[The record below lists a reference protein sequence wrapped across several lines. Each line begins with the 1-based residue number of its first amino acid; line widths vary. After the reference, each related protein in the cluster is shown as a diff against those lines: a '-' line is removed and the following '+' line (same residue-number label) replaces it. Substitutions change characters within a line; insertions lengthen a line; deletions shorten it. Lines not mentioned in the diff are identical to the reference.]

1 MKRLKTI
8 LHCNGLFYLLC
19 IITILLTL
27 IRIEIDIP
35 NSYDLGT
42 KKVVGEVL
50 EYDIDGDYLKLT
62 IDANEKL
69 IGRYYFKTRSEKEL
83 FIKSVD
89 VYDTLRL
96 NGELEETEGSK
107 DIYSFDYKQYLKSKN
122 INYIIKIDKITLISK
137 EKSFFKGIKCFL
149 LKRNSNSY
157 IKAFIFGN
165 NKSIITDVMSSYQ
178 GIGISHLFAIS
189 GMHIG
194 LLTLVISKLLMKLN
208 IKEKYIFIIISL
220 FFYLFITGVS
230 PSILRAIFF
239 YLFFSLNK
247 IYNLNIKGVNI
258 FMLIFSISLLV
269 NPYYIHEV
277 SFLYSY
283 TISFSIL
290 LVGNKI
296 SNGSYFKRLF
306 LTSLISFIVS
316 FPITIY
322 FFNQINILSVFYNM
336 LFVPFISMIVFPL
349 SIITYIIPFFEPI
362 FNVFISLMEFLA
374 LKFNSIS
381 FSKLIFPSLPRY
393 YYILYIVGVV
403 IFIYFYN
410 KKIISVL
417 PILLLAL
424 FNYLYPV
431 FFNQNYLMF
440 LDVGQ
445 GDSILIHSKDKTM
458 LVDTGGVINY
468 SREKWQERKNEK
480 FLTNYVTIPVLKKLG
495 IRKIDYLVL
504 THGDFD
510 HMGEAI
516 NLVNNF
522 KVEKVIFNCGEFNDL
537 EKELIKVLDKKKI
550 PYYSCIKELNID
562 KNKLYF
568 LQTKEYDN
576 ENDNSNVI
584 YTELDGYKFMFM
596 GDASIITEKEILDK
610 YSLPDIDVLK
620 VGHHGSK
627 TSSGKEFIN
636 EINPKY
642 SVISVGKN
650 NRYGHPNKE
659 VLDNLKN
666 SKIYRTD
673 IDGSIMFKI
682 KNNKFKIETCSP

>member
-1 MKRLKTI
+1 M
-8 LHCNGLFYLLC
+8 LC
-19 IITILLTL
+19 IITVVLTL

-35 NSYDLGT
+35 RSYDLDT

-69 IGRYYFKTRSEKEL
+69 IGRYYFKTKAEKEL

-96 NGELEETEGSK
+96 NGELEEAEGSK

-149 LKRNSNSY
+149 LKRNSNPY

-178 GIGISHLFAIS
+178 EIGISHLFAIS
-189 GMHIG
+189 GMHVG
-194 LLTLVISKLLMKLN
+194 LLTLIISKLLMKLN
-208 IKEKYIFIIISL
+208 IKEKYIFIIISLFL

-239 YLFFSLNK
+239 YLFFSINK

-393 YYILYIVGVV
+393 YYVLYIIGVI
-403 IFIYFYN
+403 IFISYFYN

-424 FNYLYPV
+424 FNYLYSV
-431 FFNQNYLMF
+431 FFSQNYLMF

-468 SREKWQERKNEK
+468 SREKWQERKNK
-480 FLTNYVTIPVLKKLG
+480 KSLTNYVTIPVLKKLG

-510 HMGEAI
+510 HMGEALKLI
-516 NLVNNF
+516 KQYRVEDIYLNQGNFNLLE
-522 KVEKVIFNCGEFNDL
+522 KKVIKKYRHVYQIR
-537 EKELIKVLDKKKI
+537 EKEEIVLGNINIVQINKEFSDENDSSSILLMYYKNKKI
-550 PYYSCIKELNID
+550 L
-562 KNKLYF
+562 L
-568 LQTKEYDN
+568 T
-576 ENDNSNVI
+576 
-584 YTELDGYKFMFM
+584 
-596 GDASIITEKEILDK
+596 GDASKKSEEYILNK
-610 YSLPDIDVLK
+610 YNIGKIDVLK
-620 VGHHGSK
+620 IGHHGSK
-627 TSSGKEFIN
+627 TSTSDELLKELRPSLAI
-636 EINPKY
+636 
-642 SVISVGKN
+642 ISCGKN
-650 NRYGHPNKE
+650 NRLNHPHQETIDKLKE
-659 VLDNLKN
+659 YRIKYL
-666 SKIYRTD
+666 RTD
-673 IDGSIMFKI
+673 ISGTIRIDL
-682 KNNKFKIETCSP
+682 

>member
-19 IITILLTL
+19 IISILLTL

-35 NSYDLGT
+35 NSYDLDT

-69 IGRYYFKTRSEKEL
+69 IGRYYFKTKAEKEL

-89 VYDTLRL
+89 VYDTLKL
-96 NGELEETEGSK
+96 NGELEEAEGSK

-149 LKRNSNSY
+149 LKRNSNPY

-178 GIGISHLFAIS
+178 EIGISHLFAIS
-189 GMHIG
+189 GMHVG

-220 FFYLFITGVS
+220 FLFFYLFITGVS

-239 YLFFSLNK
+239 YLFFSINK
-247 IYNLNIKGVNI
+247 IYNFNIKGVNI
-258 FMLIFSISLLV
+258 FLLIFSISLLV

-283 TISFSIL
+283 TISFSLL

-296 SNGSYFKRLF
+296 NNDSYFKRLF

-336 LFVPFISMIVFPL
+336 LFVPLISMIVFPL

-362 FNVFISLMEFLA
+362 FSVFISLMEFLA

-393 YYILYIVGVV
+393 YYILYIIGVI
-403 IFIYFYN
+403 IFISYFYN

-424 FNYLYPV
+424 FNYLYPI

-458 LVDTGGVINY
+458 LVDTGGVMNY
-468 SREKWQERKNEK
+468 SREKWQERKNK
-480 FLTNYVTIPVLKKLG
+480 KSLTDYVTIPILKKLG

-510 HMGEAI
+510 HMGEALKLI
-516 NLVNNF
+516 KQYRVEDIYLNQGNFNL
-522 KVEKVIFNCGEFNDL
+522 L
-537 EKELIKVLDKKKI
+537 EKNVIKKYRHVYQIREKEEIVLGNINIVQINKEFSDENDSSSILLMYYKNKKI
-550 PYYSCIKELNID
+550 L
-562 KNKLYF
+562 L
-568 LQTKEYDN
+568 T
-576 ENDNSNVI
+576 
-584 YTELDGYKFMFM
+584 
-596 GDASIITEKEILDK
+596 GDASKKSEEYILNK
-610 YSLPDIDVLK
+610 YNIGKIDVLK
-620 VGHHGSK
+620 IGHHGSK
-627 TSSGKEFIN
+627 TSTSDELLKELRPSLAI
-636 EINPKY
+636 
-642 SVISVGKN
+642 ISCGKN
-650 NRYGHPNKE
+650 NRFNHPHQETIDK
-659 VLDNLKN
+659 LKKY
-666 SKIYRTD
+666 KIKYLRTD
-673 IDGSIMFKI
+673 ISGTIRIDL
-682 KNNKFKIETCSP
+682 

>member
-1 MKRLKTI
+1 M
-8 LHCNGLFYLLC
+8 LC
-19 IITILLTL
+19 IITVVLTL

-35 NSYDLGT
+35 RSYDLGT

-69 IGRYYFKTRSEKEL
+69 IGRYYFKTKAEKEL

-96 NGELEETEGSK
+96 NGELEEAEGSK

-149 LKRNSNSY
+149 LKRNSNPY

-178 GIGISHLFAIS
+178 EIGISHLFAIS
-189 GMHIG
+189 GMHVG

-220 FFYLFITGVS
+220 FLFFYLFITGVS

-239 YLFFSLNK
+239 YLFFSINK
-247 IYNLNIKGVNI
+247 IYNFNIKGVNI
-258 FMLIFSISLLV
+258 FLLIFSISLLV

-296 SNGSYFKRLF
+296 NNGSYFKRLF

-468 SREKWQERKNEK
+468 SREKWQERKNK
-480 FLTNYVTIPVLKKLG
+480 KSLTNYVTIPVLKKLG

-510 HMGEAI
+510 HMGEALKLI
-516 NLVNNF
+516 KQYRVEDIYLNQGNFNLLE
-522 KVEKVIFNCGEFNDL
+522 KKVIKKYRHVYQIR
-537 EKELIKVLDKKKI
+537 EKEEIVLGNINIVQINKEFSDENDSSSILLMYYKNKKI
-550 PYYSCIKELNID
+550 L
-562 KNKLYF
+562 L
-568 LQTKEYDN
+568 T
-576 ENDNSNVI
+576 
-584 YTELDGYKFMFM
+584 
-596 GDASIITEKEILDK
+596 GDASKKSEEYILNK
-610 YSLPDIDVLK
+610 YNIGKIDVLK
-620 VGHHGSK
+620 IGHHGSK
-627 TSSGKEFIN
+627 TSTSDELLEELRPSLAI
-636 EINPKY
+636 
-642 SVISVGKN
+642 ISCGKN
-650 NRYGHPNKE
+650 NRFNHPHKE
-659 VLDNLKN
+659 TIDKLKEYRI
-666 SKIYRTD
+666 KYLRTD
-673 IDGSIMFKI
+673 ISGTIRIDL
-682 KNNKFKIETCSP
+682 

>member
-19 IITILLTL
+19 IITVVLTL

-69 IGRYYFKTRSEKEL
+69 IGRYYFKTKAEKEL

-96 NGELEETEGSK
+96 NGELEEAEGSK

-122 INYIIKIDKITLISK
+122 VNYIIKIDKITLISK

-178 GIGISHLFAIS
+178 EIGISHLFAIS
-189 GMHIG
+189 GMHVG

-220 FFYLFITGVS
+220 FLFFYLFITGVS

-239 YLFFSLNK
+239 YLFFSINK

-381 FSKLIFPSLPRY
+381 FSKLIFPSLSRY
-393 YYILYIVGVV
+393 YYILYIIGVI

-480 FLTNYVTIPVLKKLG
+480 SLTNYVTIPVLKKLG

-510 HMGEAI
+510 HMGEALKLI
-516 NLVNNF
+516 KQYRVEDIYLNQGNFNLLE
-522 KVEKVIFNCGEFNDL
+522 KKVIKKYRHVYQIR
-537 EKELIKVLDKKKI
+537 EKEEIVLGNINIVQINKEFSDENDSSSILLMYYKNKKI
-550 PYYSCIKELNID
+550 L
-562 KNKLYF
+562 L
-568 LQTKEYDN
+568 T
-576 ENDNSNVI
+576 
-584 YTELDGYKFMFM
+584 
-596 GDASIITEKEILDK
+596 GDASKKSEEYILNK
-610 YSLPDIDVLK
+610 YNIGKIDVLK
-620 VGHHGSK
+620 IGHHGSK
-627 TSSGKEFIN
+627 TSTSDELLEELRPSLAI
-636 EINPKY
+636 
-642 SVISVGKN
+642 ISCGKN
-650 NRYGHPNKE
+650 NRFNHPHKE
-659 VLDNLKN
+659 TIDKLKEYRI
-666 SKIYRTD
+666 KYLRTD
-673 IDGSIMFKI
+673 ISGTIRIDL
-682 KNNKFKIETCSP
+682 

>member
-1 MKRLKTI
+1 M
-8 LHCNGLFYLLC
+8 LC
-19 IITILLTL
+19 IITVVLTL

-69 IGRYYFKTRSEKEL
+69 IGRYYFKTKAEKEL

-96 NGELEETEGSK
+96 NGELEEAEGSK

-178 GIGISHLFAIS
+178 EIGISHLFAIS
-189 GMHIG
+189 GMHVG

-220 FFYLFITGVS
+220 FLFFYLFITGVS

-239 YLFFSLNK
+239 YLFFSINK

-480 FLTNYVTIPVLKKLG
+480 SLTNYVTIPVLKKLG

-510 HMGEAI
+510 HMGEALKLI
-516 NLVNNF
+516 KQYRVEDIYLNQGNFNLLE
-522 KVEKVIFNCGEFNDL
+522 KKVIKKYRHVYQIR
-537 EKELIKVLDKKKI
+537 EKEEIVLGNINIVQINKEFSDENDSSSILLMYYKNKKI
-550 PYYSCIKELNID
+550 L
-562 KNKLYF
+562 L
-568 LQTKEYDN
+568 T
-576 ENDNSNVI
+576 
-584 YTELDGYKFMFM
+584 
-596 GDASIITEKEILDK
+596 GDASKKSEEYILNK
-610 YSLPDIDVLK
+610 YNIGKIDVLK
-620 VGHHGSK
+620 IGHHGSK
-627 TSSGKEFIN
+627 TSTSDELLEELRPSLAI
-636 EINPKY
+636 
-642 SVISVGKN
+642 ISCGKN
-650 NRYGHPNKE
+650 NRFNHPHKE
-659 VLDNLKN
+659 TIDKLKEYRI
-666 SKIYRTD
+666 KYLRTD
-673 IDGSIMFKI
+673 ISGTIRIDL
-682 KNNKFKIETCSP
+682 

>member
-1 MKRLKTI
+1 M
-8 LHCNGLFYLLC
+8 LC
-19 IITILLTL
+19 IIIVVLTL

-35 NSYDLGT
+35 NSYDLDT

-69 IGRYYFKTRSEKEL
+69 IGRYYFKTKAEKEL

-96 NGELEETEGSK
+96 DGELEEAEGSK

-149 LKRNSNSY
+149 LKRNSNPY

-178 GIGISHLFAIS
+178 EIGISHLFAIS

-208 IKEKYIFIIISL
+208 IKEKYVFIIISLFL

-239 YLFFSLNK
+239 YLFFSINK
-247 IYNLNIKGVNI
+247 IYNFNIKGVNI
-258 FMLIFSISLLV
+258 FLLIFSISLLV

-283 TISFSIL
+283 TISFSLL

-336 LFVPFISMIVFPL
+336 LFVPLISMIVFPL

-393 YYILYIVGVV
+393 YYVLYIIGVI
-403 IFIYFYN
+403 IFISYFYN

-417 PILLLAL
+417 PIFLLAL

-458 LVDTGGVINY
+458 LVDTGGVMNY
-468 SREKWQERKNEK
+468 SREKWQERKNK
-480 FLTNYVTIPVLKKLG
+480 KSLTNYVTIPVLKKLG

-510 HMGEAI
+510 HMGGALKLIKQYRVEDI
-516 NLVNNF
+516 YLNQGNF
-522 KVEKVIFNCGEFNDL
+522 NSL
-537 EKELIKVLDKKKI
+537 EKNIIKNYRHVYQIREKEKIVLGNISMIQINKEFSDENDSSSILLMYYKNKKI
-550 PYYSCIKELNID
+550 L
-562 KNKLYF
+562 L
-568 LQTKEYDN
+568 T
-576 ENDNSNVI
+576 
-584 YTELDGYKFMFM
+584 
-596 GDASIITEKEILDK
+596 GDASKKSEEYILNK
-610 YSLPDIDVLK
+610 YNIGKIDVLK
-620 VGHHGSK
+620 IGHHGSK
-627 TSSGKEFIN
+627 TSTSDELLKELRPSLAI
-636 EINPKY
+636 
-642 SVISVGKN
+642 ISCG
-650 NRYGHPNKE
+650 
-659 VLDNLKN
+659 
-666 SKIYRTD
+666 
-673 IDGSIMFKI
+673 
-682 KNNKFKIETCSP
+682 KNNKFNHPHKETIDKLKKYRIKYLRTDISGTIRIDL

>member
-1 MKRLKTI
+1 M
-8 LHCNGLFYLLC
+8 LC

-35 NSYDLGT
+35 SSYDLDT

-69 IGRYYFKTRSEKEL
+69 IGRYYFKTKAEKEL

-96 NGELEETEGSK
+96 NGELEEAEGSK

-137 EKSFFKGIKCFL
+137 EKSFFKGIKSFL
-149 LKRNSNSY
+149 LKRNSNPY

-178 GIGISHLFAIS
+178 EIGISHLFAIS
-189 GMHIG
+189 GMHVG

-220 FFYLFITGVS
+220 FLFFYLFITGVS

-239 YLFFSLNK
+239 YLFFSINK
-247 IYNLNIKGVNI
+247 IYNFNIKGVNI
-258 FMLIFSISLLV
+258 FLLIFSISLLV

-290 LVGNKI
+290 LVGNRI

-393 YYILYIVGVV
+393 YYILYIIGVI

-417 PILLLAL
+417 SILLLAL

-458 LVDTGGVINY
+458 LVDTGGVMNY
-468 SREKWQERKNEK
+468 SREKWQERKNK
-480 FLTNYVTIPVLKKLG
+480 KSLTNYVTIPVLKKLG

-510 HMGEAI
+510 HMGEALKLI
-516 NLVNNF
+516 KQYRVEDIYLNQGNFNLLE
-522 KVEKVIFNCGEFNDL
+522 KKVIKKYRHVYQIR
-537 EKELIKVLDKKKI
+537 EKEEIVFGNINIVQINKEFSDENDSSSVLLMYYKNKKI
-550 PYYSCIKELNID
+550 L
-562 KNKLYF
+562 L
-568 LQTKEYDN
+568 T
-576 ENDNSNVI
+576 
-584 YTELDGYKFMFM
+584 
-596 GDASIITEKEILDK
+596 GDASKKSEEYILNK
-610 YSLPDIDVLK
+610 YNIGKIDVLK
-620 VGHHGSK
+620 IGHHGSK
-627 TSSGKEFIN
+627 TSTSDELLEELRPSLAI
-636 EINPKY
+636 
-642 SVISVGKN
+642 ISCGKN
-650 NRYGHPNKE
+650 NRFNHPHKE
-659 VLDNLKN
+659 TIDKLKEYRI
-666 SKIYRTD
+666 KYLRTD
-673 IDGSIMFKI
+673 ISGTIRIDL
-682 KNNKFKIETCSP
+682 

>member
-19 IITILLTL
+19 IITVVLTL

-35 NSYDLGT
+35 NSYDLDT

-69 IGRYYFKTRSEKEL
+69 IGRYYFKTKAEKEL

-96 NGELEETEGSK
+96 DGELEEAEGSK

-149 LKRNSNSY
+149 LKRNSNPY

-178 GIGISHLFAIS
+178 EIGISHLFAIS

-220 FFYLFITGVS
+220 FLFFYLFITGVS

-239 YLFFSLNK
+239 YLFFSINK
-247 IYNLNIKGVNI
+247 IYNFNIKGVNI
-258 FMLIFSISLLV
+258 FLLIFSISLLV

-296 SNGSYFKRLF
+296 SNSSYFKRLF

-458 LVDTGGVINY
+458 LVDTGGVMNY
-468 SREKWQERKNEK
+468 SREKWQERKNK
-480 FLTNYVTIPVLKKLG
+480 KSLTNYVTIPVLKKLG

-510 HMGEAI
+510 HMGEALKLI
-516 NLVNNF
+516 KQYRVEDIYLNQGNFNLLE
-522 KVEKVIFNCGEFNDL
+522 KKVIKKYRHVYQIR
-537 EKELIKVLDKKKI
+537 EKEEIVLGNINIVQINKEFSDENDSSSILLMYYKNKKI
-550 PYYSCIKELNID
+550 L
-562 KNKLYF
+562 LA
-568 LQTKEYDN
+568 
-576 ENDNSNVI
+576 
-584 YTELDGYKFMFM
+584 
-596 GDASIITEKEILDK
+596 GDASKKSEEYILNK
-610 YSLPDIDVLK
+610 YNIGKIDVLK
-620 VGHHGSK
+620 IGHHGSK
-627 TSSGKEFIN
+627 TSTSDELLKELRPSLAI
-636 EINPKY
+636 
-642 SVISVGKN
+642 ISCGKN
-650 NRYGHPNKE
+650 NRFNHPHQETIDK
-659 VLDNLKN
+659 LKKY
-666 SKIYRTD
+666 KIKYLRTD
-673 IDGSIMFKI
+673 ISGTIRIDL
-682 KNNKFKIETCSP
+682 

>member
-1 MKRLKTI
+1 M
-8 LHCNGLFYLLC
+8 LC
-19 IITILLTL
+19 IITVVLTL

-35 NSYDLGT
+35 RSYDLGT

-69 IGRYYFKTRSEKEL
+69 IGRYYFKTKAEKEL

-96 NGELEETEGSK
+96 DGELEEAEGSK

-149 LKRNSNSY
+149 LKRNSNPY

-178 GIGISHLFAIS
+178 EIGISHLFAIS
-189 GMHIG
+189 GMHVG

-220 FFYLFITGVS
+220 FLFFYLFITGVS

-239 YLFFSLNK
+239 YLFFSINK
-247 IYNLNIKGVNI
+247 IYNFNIKGVNI
-258 FMLIFSISLLV
+258 FLLIFSISLLV

-296 SNGSYFKRLF
+296 SNSSYFKRLF

-381 FSKLIFPSLPRY
+381 FSKLIFPSLSRY
-393 YYILYIVGVV
+393 YYILYIIGVI

-417 PILLLAL
+417 PIILLAL

-458 LVDTGGVINY
+458 LVDTGGVMNY
-468 SREKWQERKNEK
+468 SREKWQERKNK
-480 FLTNYVTIPVLKKLG
+480 KSLTNYVTIPVLKKLG

-510 HMGEAI
+510 HMGEALKLI
-516 NLVNNF
+516 KQYRVEDIYLNQGNFNLLE
-522 KVEKVIFNCGEFNDL
+522 KKVIKKYRHVYQIR
-537 EKELIKVLDKKKI
+537 EKEEIVLGNINIVQINKEFSDENDSSSILLMYYKNKKI
-550 PYYSCIKELNID
+550 L
-562 KNKLYF
+562 L
-568 LQTKEYDN
+568 T
-576 ENDNSNVI
+576 
-584 YTELDGYKFMFM
+584 
-596 GDASIITEKEILDK
+596 GDASKKSEEYILNK
-610 YSLPDIDVLK
+610 YNIGKIDVLK
-620 VGHHGSK
+620 IGHHGSK
-627 TSSGKEFIN
+627 TSTSDELLKELRPSLAI
-636 EINPKY
+636 
-642 SVISVGKN
+642 ISCGKN
-650 NRYGHPNKE
+650 NRFNHPHQETIDK
-659 VLDNLKN
+659 LKKY
-666 SKIYRTD
+666 KIKYLRTD
-673 IDGSIMFKI
+673 ISGTIRIDL
-682 KNNKFKIETCSP
+682 

>member
-1 MKRLKTI
+1 M
-8 LHCNGLFYLLC
+8 LC

-35 NSYDLGT
+35 SSYDLDT

-69 IGRYYFKTRSEKEL
+69 IGRYYFKTKAEKEL

-96 NGELEETEGSK
+96 NGELEEAEGSK

-137 EKSFFKGIKCFL
+137 EKSFFKGIKSFL
-149 LKRNSNSY
+149 LKRNSNPY

-178 GIGISHLFAIS
+178 EIGISHLFAIS
-189 GMHIG
+189 GMHVG

-208 IKEKYIFIIISL
+208 IKEKYTFIIISLFL

-239 YLFFSLNK
+239 YLFFSINK

-258 FMLIFSISLLV
+258 FLLIFSISLLV

-283 TISFSIL
+283 TISFSLL
-290 LVGNKI
+290 LVSNKI

-393 YYILYIVGVV
+393 YYILYIIGVV

-417 PILLLAL
+417 SILLLAL

-458 LVDTGGVINY
+458 LVDTGGVMNY
-468 SREKWQERKNEK
+468 SREKWQERKNKK

-510 HMGEAI
+510 HMGEALKLI
-516 NLVNNF
+516 KQCSVEDIYLNQGNF
-522 KVEKVIFNCGEFNDL
+522 NSL
-537 EKELIKVLDKKKI
+537 EKNVIKKYRHVYQIREKEKIVLGNINIVQINKEFSDENDSSSILLMYYKNKKI
-550 PYYSCIKELNID
+550 L
-562 KNKLYF
+562 L
-568 LQTKEYDN
+568 T
-576 ENDNSNVI
+576 
-584 YTELDGYKFMFM
+584 
-596 GDASIITEKEILDK
+596 GDASKKSEEYILNK
-610 YSLPDIDVLK
+610 YNIGKIDVLK
-620 VGHHGSK
+620 IGHHGSK
-627 TSSGKEFIN
+627 TSTSDELLEELRPSLAI
-636 EINPKY
+636 
-642 SVISVGKN
+642 ISCGKN
-650 NRYGHPNKE
+650 NRFNHPHKE
-659 VLDNLKN
+659 TIDKLKEYRI
-666 SKIYRTD
+666 KYLRTD
-673 IDGSIMFKI
+673 ISGTIRIDL
-682 KNNKFKIETCSP
+682 

>member
-1 MKRLKTI
+1 M
-8 LHCNGLFYLLC
+8 LC
-19 IITILLTL
+19 IITVVLTL

-35 NSYDLGT
+35 RSYDLGT

-69 IGRYYFKTRSEKEL
+69 IGRYYFKTKAEKEL

-96 NGELEETEGSK
+96 NGELEEAEGSK

-149 LKRNSNSY
+149 LKRNSNPY

-178 GIGISHLFAIS
+178 EIGISHLFAIS

-220 FFYLFITGVS
+220 FLFFYLFITGVS

-239 YLFFSLNK
+239 YLFFSINK
-247 IYNLNIKGVNI
+247 IYNFNIKGVNI
-258 FMLIFSISLLV
+258 FLLIFSISLLV

-296 SNGSYFKRLF
+296 NNGSYFKRLF

-468 SREKWQERKNEK
+468 SREKWQERKNK
-480 FLTNYVTIPVLKKLG
+480 KSLTNYVTIPVLKKLG

-510 HMGEAI
+510 HMGEALKLI
-516 NLVNNF
+516 KQYRVEDIYLNQGNFNLLE
-522 KVEKVIFNCGEFNDL
+522 KKVIKKYRHVYQIR
-537 EKELIKVLDKKKI
+537 EKEEIVLGNINIVQINKEFSDENDSSSILLMYYKNKKI
-550 PYYSCIKELNID
+550 L
-562 KNKLYF
+562 L
-568 LQTKEYDN
+568 T
-576 ENDNSNVI
+576 
-584 YTELDGYKFMFM
+584 
-596 GDASIITEKEILDK
+596 GDASKKSEEYILNK
-610 YSLPDIDVLK
+610 YNIGKIDVLK
-620 VGHHGSK
+620 IGHHGSK
-627 TSSGKEFIN
+627 TSTSDELLEELRPSLAI
-636 EINPKY
+636 
-642 SVISVGKN
+642 ISCGKN
-650 NRYGHPNKE
+650 NRFNHPHKE
-659 VLDNLKN
+659 TIDKLKEYRI
-666 SKIYRTD
+666 KYLRTD
-673 IDGSIMFKI
+673 ISGTIRIDL
-682 KNNKFKIETCSP
+682 

>member
-8 LHCNGLFYLLC
+8 LHCNELFYLLC

-35 NSYDLGT
+35 NSYDLDT

-69 IGRYYFKTRSEKEL
+69 IGRYYFKTKAEKEL

-96 NGELEETEGSK
+96 NGELEEAEGSK

-149 LKRNSNSY
+149 LKRNSNPY

-178 GIGISHLFAIS
+178 EIGISHLFAIS

-220 FFYLFITGVS
+220 FLFFYLFITGVS

-247 IYNLNIKGVNI
+247 IYNFNIKGVNI
-258 FMLIFSISLLV
+258 FLLIFSISLLV

-480 FLTNYVTIPVLKKLG
+480 SLTNYVTIPVLKKLG

-510 HMGEAI
+510 HMGEALKLI
-516 NLVNNF
+516 KQYRVEDIYLNQGNFNLLE
-522 KVEKVIFNCGEFNDL
+522 KKVIKKYRHVYQIR
-537 EKELIKVLDKKKI
+537 EKEKIVLGNINIVQINKKFSDENDSSSILLMYYKNKKI
-550 PYYSCIKELNID
+550 L
-562 KNKLYF
+562 L
-568 LQTKEYDN
+568 T
-576 ENDNSNVI
+576 
-584 YTELDGYKFMFM
+584 
-596 GDASIITEKEILDK
+596 GDASKKSEEYILNK
-610 YSLPDIDVLK
+610 YNIGKIDVLK
-620 VGHHGSK
+620 IGHHGSK
-627 TSSGKEFIN
+627 ISTSDELLKELSPSLAIISCGKDNRFNHPHKETIDKLK
-636 EINPKY
+636 EYRIKY
-642 SVISVGKN
+642 
-650 NRYGHPNKE
+650 
-659 VLDNLKN
+659 L
-666 SKIYRTD
+666 RTD
-673 IDGSIMFKI
+673 ISGTIRIDL
-682 KNNKFKIETCSP
+682 

>member
-8 LHCNGLFYLLC
+8 LHCNGIFYLLC

-69 IGRYYFKTRSEKEL
+69 IGRYYFKTKAEKEL

-96 NGELEETEGSK
+96 NGELEEAEGSK

-137 EKSFFKGIKCFL
+137 EKSFFKGIKSFL
-149 LKRNSNSY
+149 LKRNSNPY

-178 GIGISHLFAIS
+178 EIGISHLFAIS
-189 GMHIG
+189 GMHVG

-208 IKEKYIFIIISL
+208 IKEKYIFIIISLFL

-283 TISFSIL
+283 TISFSLL

-296 SNGSYFKRLF
+296 NNGSYFKRLF

-393 YYILYIVGVV
+393 YYILYIIGVI

-417 PILLLAL
+417 SILLLAL

-458 LVDTGGVINY
+458 LVDTGGVMNY
-468 SREKWQERKNEK
+468 SREKWQERKNK
-480 FLTNYVTIPVLKKLG
+480 KSLTNYVTIPVLKKLG

-510 HMGEAI
+510 HMGEALKLI
-516 NLVNNF
+516 KQYRVEDIYLNQGNFNLLE
-522 KVEKVIFNCGEFNDL
+522 KKVIKKYRHVYQIR
-537 EKELIKVLDKKKI
+537 EKEEIVLGNINIVQINKEFSDENDSSSVLLMYYKNKKI
-550 PYYSCIKELNID
+550 L
-562 KNKLYF
+562 L
-568 LQTKEYDN
+568 T
-576 ENDNSNVI
+576 
-584 YTELDGYKFMFM
+584 
-596 GDASIITEKEILDK
+596 GDASKKSEEYILNK
-610 YSLPDIDVLK
+610 YNIGKIDVLK
-620 VGHHGSK
+620 IGHHGSK
-627 TSSGKEFIN
+627 TSTSDELLEELRPSLAI
-636 EINPKY
+636 
-642 SVISVGKN
+642 ISCGKN
-650 NRYGHPNKE
+650 NRFNHPHKE
-659 VLDNLKN
+659 TIDKLKEYRI
-666 SKIYRTD
+666 KYLRTD
-673 IDGSIMFKI
+673 ISGTIRIDL
-682 KNNKFKIETCSP
+682 

>member
-1 MKRLKTI
+1 M
-8 LHCNGLFYLLC
+8 LC

-35 NSYDLGT
+35 RSYDLGT

-50 EYDIDGDYLKLT
+50 EYDIDGDYLRLT
-62 IDANEKL
+62 IDVNEKL
-69 IGRYYFKTRSEKEL
+69 IGRYYFKTKAEKEL

-149 LKRNSNSY
+149 LKRNSNPY

-178 GIGISHLFAIS
+178 EIGISHLFAIS

-208 IKEKYIFIIISL
+208 IKEKYIFIIISLFL

-283 TISFSIL
+283 TISFSLL

-296 SNGSYFKRLF
+296 NNGSYFKRLF
-306 LTSLISFIVS
+306 LTSFISFIVS

-480 FLTNYVTIPVLKKLG
+480 SLTNYVTIPVLKKLG

-510 HMGEAI
+510 HMGEALKLI
-516 NLVNNF
+516 KQYRVEDIYLNQGNFNLLE
-522 KVEKVIFNCGEFNDL
+522 KKVIKKYRHVYQIR
-537 EKELIKVLDKKKI
+537 EKEEIVLGNINIVQINKEFSDENDSSSILLMYYKNKKI
-550 PYYSCIKELNID
+550 L
-562 KNKLYF
+562 L
-568 LQTKEYDN
+568 T
-576 ENDNSNVI
+576 
-584 YTELDGYKFMFM
+584 
-596 GDASIITEKEILDK
+596 GDASKKSEEYILNK
-610 YSLPDIDVLK
+610 YNIGKIDVLK
-620 VGHHGSK
+620 IGHHGSK
-627 TSSGKEFIN
+627 TSTSDELLEELRPSLAI
-636 EINPKY
+636 
-642 SVISVGKN
+642 ISCGKN
-650 NRYGHPNKE
+650 NRFNHPHKE
-659 VLDNLKN
+659 TIDKLKEYRI
-666 SKIYRTD
+666 KYLRTD
-673 IDGSIMFKI
+673 ISGTIRIDL
-682 KNNKFKIETCSP
+682 

>member
-1 MKRLKTI
+1 M
-8 LHCNGLFYLLC
+8 LC
-19 IITILLTL
+19 IITVVLTL

-69 IGRYYFKTRSEKEL
+69 IGRYYFKTKAEKEL

-89 VYDTLRL
+89 VYDTLKL
-96 NGELEETEGSK
+96 NGELEEAEGSK

-137 EKSFFKGIKCFL
+137 EKSFFKGIKSFL
-149 LKRNSNSY
+149 LKRNSNPY

-178 GIGISHLFAIS
+178 EIGISHLFAIS
-189 GMHIG
+189 GMHVG

-220 FFYLFITGVS
+220 FLFFYLFITGVS

-239 YLFFSLNK
+239 YLFFSINK
-247 IYNLNIKGVNI
+247 IYNFNIKGVNI

-283 TISFSIL
+283 TISFSLL

-296 SNGSYFKRLF
+296 NNGSYFKRLF
-306 LTSLISFIVS
+306 LTSFISFIVS

-458 LVDTGGVINY
+458 LVDTGGVMNY
-468 SREKWQERKNEK
+468 SMEKWQERKNK
-480 FLTNYVTIPVLKKLG
+480 KSLTNYVTIPVLKKLG

-510 HMGEAI
+510 HMGEALKLI
-516 NLVNNF
+516 KQYSVEDIYLNQGNF
-522 KVEKVIFNCGEFNDL
+522 NSL
-537 EKELIKVLDKKKI
+537 EKNVIKKYRHVYQIREKEKIVLGNINIVQINKEFSDENDSSSILLMCYKNKKI
-550 PYYSCIKELNID
+550 L
-562 KNKLYF
+562 L
-568 LQTKEYDN
+568 T
-576 ENDNSNVI
+576 
-584 YTELDGYKFMFM
+584 
-596 GDASIITEKEILDK
+596 GDASKKSEEYILNK
-610 YSLPDIDVLK
+610 YNIGKIDVLK
-620 VGHHGSK
+620 IGHHGSM
-627 TSSGKEFIN
+627 TSTSDELLKELRPSLAI
-636 EINPKY
+636 
-642 SVISVGKN
+642 ISCGKN
-650 NRYGHPNKE
+650 NRFNHPHKE
-659 VLDNLKN
+659 TIDKLKEYRI
-666 SKIYRTD
+666 KYLRTD
-673 IDGSIMFKI
+673 ISGTIRIDLD
-682 KNNKFKIETCSP
+682 

>member
-1 MKRLKTI
+1 M
-8 LHCNGLFYLLC
+8 LC
-19 IITILLTL
+19 IITVVLTL

-35 NSYDLGT
+35 NSYDLDT

-69 IGRYYFKTRSEKEL
+69 IGRYYFKTKAEKEL

-96 NGELEETEGSK
+96 DGELEEAEGSK

-149 LKRNSNSY
+149 LKRNSNPY

-178 GIGISHLFAIS
+178 EIGISHLFAIS
-189 GMHIG
+189 GMHVG

-220 FFYLFITGVS
+220 FLFFYLFITGVS

-239 YLFFSLNK
+239 YLFFSINK
-247 IYNLNIKGVNI
+247 IYNFNIKGVNI
-258 FMLIFSISLLV
+258 FLLIFSISLLV

-296 SNGSYFKRLF
+296 NNGSYFKRLF

-468 SREKWQERKNEK
+468 SREKWQERKNK
-480 FLTNYVTIPVLKKLG
+480 KSLTNYVTIPVLKKLG

-510 HMGEAI
+510 HMGEALKLI
-516 NLVNNF
+516 KQYRVEDIYLNQGNFNLLE
-522 KVEKVIFNCGEFNDL
+522 KKVIKKYRHVYQIR
-537 EKELIKVLDKKKI
+537 EKEEIVLGNINIVQINKEFSDENDSSSILLMCYKNKKI
-550 PYYSCIKELNID
+550 L
-562 KNKLYF
+562 L
-568 LQTKEYDN
+568 T
-576 ENDNSNVI
+576 
-584 YTELDGYKFMFM
+584 
-596 GDASIITEKEILDK
+596 GDASKKSEEYILNK
-610 YSLPDIDVLK
+610 YNIGKIDVLK
-620 VGHHGSK
+620 IGHHGSI
-627 TSSGKEFIN
+627 TSTSDELLKELRPSLAI
-636 EINPKY
+636 
-642 SVISVGKN
+642 ISCGKN
-650 NRYGHPNKE
+650 NRFNHPHKE
-659 VLDNLKN
+659 TIDKLKEYRI
-666 SKIYRTD
+666 KYLRTD
-673 IDGSIMFKI
+673 ISGTIRIDL
-682 KNNKFKIETCSP
+682 

>member
-1 MKRLKTI
+1 M
-8 LHCNGLFYLLC
+8 LC
-19 IITILLTL
+19 IITVVLTL

-35 NSYDLGT
+35 NSYDLDT

-69 IGRYYFKTRSEKEL
+69 IGRYYFKTKAEKEL

-96 NGELEETEGSK
+96 DGELEEAEGSK

-149 LKRNSNSY
+149 LKRNSNPY

-178 GIGISHLFAIS
+178 EIGISHLFAIS
-189 GMHIG
+189 GMHVG

-220 FFYLFITGVS
+220 FLFFYLFITGVS

-239 YLFFSLNK
+239 YLFFSINK
-247 IYNLNIKGVNI
+247 IYNFNIKGVNI
-258 FMLIFSISLLV
+258 FLLIFSISLLV

-322 FFNQINILSVFYNM
+322 FFNQINILSVFYNI

-362 FNVFISLMEFLA
+362 FNIFISLMEFLA

-431 FFNQNYLMF
+431 FFSQNYLMF

-458 LVDTGGVINY
+458 VVDTGGVMNY
-468 SREKWQERKNEK
+468 SREKWQERKNK
-480 FLTNYVTIPVLKKLG
+480 KSLTNYVTISVLKKLG

-510 HMGEAI
+510 HMGEALKLI
-516 NLVNNF
+516 KQYRVEDIYLNQGNFNLLE
-522 KVEKVIFNCGEFNDL
+522 KKVIKKYRHVYQIR
-537 EKELIKVLDKKKI
+537 EKEEIVLGNINIVQINKEFSDENDSSSILLMYYKNKKI
-550 PYYSCIKELNID
+550 L
-562 KNKLYF
+562 LA
-568 LQTKEYDN
+568 
-576 ENDNSNVI
+576 
-584 YTELDGYKFMFM
+584 
-596 GDASIITEKEILDK
+596 GDASKKSEEYILNK
-610 YSLPDIDVLK
+610 YNIGKIDVLK
-620 VGHHGSK
+620 IGHHGSK
-627 TSSGKEFIN
+627 TSTSDELLKELRPSLAI
-636 EINPKY
+636 
-642 SVISVGKN
+642 ISCGKN
-650 NRYGHPNKE
+650 NRFNHPHQETIDK
-659 VLDNLKN
+659 LKKY
-666 SKIYRTD
+666 KIKYLRTD
-673 IDGSIMFKI
+673 ISGTIRIDL
-682 KNNKFKIETCSP
+682 